1 MIAKWL
7 ARPLS
12 TRLKVAAAFALI
24 AAIPGLA
31 QEQPQT
37 LSLLGAPLYAPP
49 VAGDAR
55 ARIESDLASA
65 QAAFEKDPSN
75 VDAALAAARAD
86 MALGHIGDAL
96 ELLTRAREG
105 KPDDPRLLV
114 EAAGDLI
121 VNRKF
126 DAAERDARKAG
137 EGAPGASCV
146 LGFALYLKADYA
158 HAKGAYAACRDPGVF
173 AYLADRFTGGSTVPR
188 PSVPDTPASTTP
200 PLRLPGSLV
209 RGDTTEKPLTA
220 AYLDAAERLAS
231 GKRKDARD
239 LLKRIVEKHMA
250 EWMTP
255 VYIAAEADYARLAKR
270 VPRKRD

>member
-1 MIAKWL
+1 MIAKWFTGL
-7 ARPLS
+7 LS
-12 TRLKVAAAFALI
+12 TRLRLAAALGLI
-24 AAIPGLA
+24 TAAPGLA

-49 VAGDAR
+49 VAGAAR

-65 QAAFEKDPSN
+65 QAAFTKDSSN

-114 EAAGDLI
+114 ETAGDLI

-137 EGAPGASCV
+137 DAAPGASCV

-158 HAKGAYAACRDPGVF
+158 RAKGAYATCRDPGVF
-173 AYLADRFTGGSTVPR
+173 AYLADRFTGGSTVAR
-188 PSVPDTPASTTP
+188 PNVPAEPASTTP
-200 PLRLPGSLV
+200 ALRLPGSLV
-209 RGDTTEKPLTA
+209 RSDKTENPLTA

-239 LLKRIVEKHMA
+239 RLKRIVEKHMS
-250 EWMTP
+250 E
-255 VYIAAEADYARLAKR
+255 
-270 VPRKRD
+270 